1 MKRDLARDV
10 IGVRGALAVGLSA
23 ALALSACGGAGT
35 PAAASAAATT
45 AAPAVAATTAAART
59 AAAATSPAAAAT
71 VTVKGT
77 ISKLEDSGKSV
88 TVKTTDG
95 KEIVFEVSS
104 SRTTLKD
111 ERPGG
116 TVKSRTDL
124 KVGMLVA
131 VTGPAAGGEA
141 VTFTVTG

>member
-1 MKRDLARDV
+1 MQKHQVADV
-10 IGVRGALAVGLSA
+10 MGVRGALAVGLSA
-23 ALALSACGGAGT
+23 ALALGACGGAGT
-35 PAAASAAATT
+35 PAAATAAPTAAATT
-45 AAPAVAATTAAART
+45 APTT
-59 AAAATSPAAAAT
+59 AAATSPAAAAP

-77 ISKLEDSGKSV
+77 ISKVADEGKSV

-95 KEIVFEVSS
+95 KEILFEVSS
-104 SRTTLKD
+104 SRTVLKD

-124 KVGMLVA
+124 KVGMLVT
-131 VTGPAAGGEA
+131 VVGPAAGGEA

>member
-1 MKRDLARDV
+1 MQRHHVAEVL
-10 IGVRGALAVGLSA
+10 GVRRALAVGLSA
-23 ALALSACGGAGT
+23 ALALGACGGGGT
-35 PAAASAAATT
+35 PAAATAAPTTAPTVAATT
-45 AAPAVAATTAAART
+45 AAPA
-59 AAAATSPAAAAT
+59 TSAAAAT

-77 ISKLEDSGKSV
+77 ISKLADDGKTV

-104 SRTTLKD
+104 SRTALKD
-111 ERPGG
+111 ERAGG

-124 KVGMLVA
+124 KVGMLVT

>member
-1 MKRDLARDV
+1 MHKHQIAEV
-10 IGVRGALAVGLSA
+10 VGVRRALAVGLSA
-23 ALALSACGGAGT
+23 ALALGACGGAGT
-35 PAAASAAATT
+35 PAAATAAATT
-45 AAPAVAATTAAART
+45 AAPAAATTAAA
-59 AAAATSPAAAAT
+59 AGSPAAAAN
-71 VTVKGT
+71 VILKGT
-77 ISKLEDSGKSV
+77 ISKLADDGKTV

-124 KVGMLVA
+124 KVGMLVT
-131 VTGPAAGGEA
+131 VEGPAAGGEA
-141 VTFTVTG
+141 KTFTVTG

>member
-1 MKRDLARDV
+1 MHKHHAA
-10 IGVRGALAVGLSA
+10 GAAAVRGVLAGGLIA
-23 ALALSACGGAGT
+23 ALALGACGGAAPVAAT
-35 PAAASAAATT
+35 AAPATAAPTAAATT
-45 AAPAVAATTAAART
+45 AAPAA
-59 AAAATSPAAAAT
+59 SPAAAT

-124 KVGMLVA
+124 KVGMLVT
-131 VTGPAAGGEA
+131 VVGPAAGGEA
-141 VTFTVTG
+141 VSFTVTG

>member
-1 MKRDLARDV
+1 MQKHHAARAAAFRGVLAGGL
-10 IGVRGALAVGLSA
+10 IAV
-23 ALALSACGGAGT
+23 LALGACGGAA
-35 PAAASAAATT
+35 PVAATAVPTT
-45 AAPAVAATTAAART
+45 AAKT
-59 AAAATSPAAAAT
+59 AAAATAAPAASSAAAT
-71 VTVKGT
+71 ITVKGT

-88 TVKTTDG
+88 TVKTTEG

-116 TVKSRTDL
+116 TVKSRSDL
-124 KVGMLVA
+124 KVGMLVT
-131 VTGPAAGGEA
+131 VVGPAAGGEA